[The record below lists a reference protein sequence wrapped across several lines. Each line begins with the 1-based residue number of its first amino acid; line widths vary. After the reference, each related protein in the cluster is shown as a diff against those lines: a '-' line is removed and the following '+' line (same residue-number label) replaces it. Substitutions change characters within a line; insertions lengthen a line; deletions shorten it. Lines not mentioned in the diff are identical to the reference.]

1 MKKWTRRRM
10 PHSRIRRLEQLAIQ
24 PIARNVLFG
33 HLCLISAGQWTLA
46 SACLGSRS
54 VALEEQLTRSYEE
67 AIGGSSPQIFFCFP
81 KFFFYQKTL
90 FQRYVK
96 NLSRPTM
103 YFSTPNLK
111 IWPDTTGLSGNASC
125 VKIVVGH
132 SSDAISSWAF
142 ALGKMYSA
150 PRFR

>member
-1 MKKWTRRRM
+1 MKKWTRRRL
-10 PHSRIRRLEQLAIQ
+10 PHSRIRRLEKLAIQ
-24 PIARNVLFG
+24 PIARNVLFD

-46 SACLGSRS
+46 SAYLGSRS
-54 VALEEQLTRSYEE
+54 VALEEQLTSSYEE
-67 AIGGSSPQIFFCFP
+67 AIGGSSPQISFCFP

-96 NLSRPTM
+96 NLSLPTM
-103 YFSTPNLK
+103 YFSPPNLK
-111 IWPDTTGLSGNASC
+111 FWPVTTGLSGNASC

-132 SSDAISSWAF
+132 SSDTISSWGLRF
-142 ALGKMYSA
+142 GKMYTA